1 VVREIRFPAN
11 FIQEVVDRTEIEEL
25 VSRYVPLTRKGA
37 NLWGCCPFHSE
48 KTPSFSVSPAKKMFF
63 CFGCHAG
70 GSVITF
76 VQKAENI
83 EFAAAV
89 EMLAARA
96 GLPLP
101 EGSERGDREDGIGR
115 KRVLEMN
122 LEAARFFR
130 ACLFD
135 PAIGGEGLRYF
146 TEARGLSPA
155 VIKHFGLGFAPSGF
169 TALRDHMR
177 KKGFRDDELVAGY
190 LCARSK
196 KNNGLYD
203 IFRNRVI
210 FPIIDTSGNIV
221 GFGGRV
227 MDGSEPKYL
236 NTSDTPAFNKR
247 RNLFALNYAK
257 NVAAERMILCE
268 GYMDVIALHAA
279 GFDSAVATLGT
290 AITPDQAR
298 IFARYTKKVIIT
310 YDSDAA
316 GQNAADKAMR
326 LLAEVGVE
334 VRVLKLTGAKDP
346 DEFIKKFGADRFRR
360 ALEDSRTGFEHKAV
374 AILSRHDL
382 TESAEKLRASEELCS
397 IIAGY
402 SSPVEREL
410 YLQFV
415 ADRLELPRDVLRN
428 SVEQIIRRQSRERR
442 AQESRQ
448 AQATIRHYGDTVN
461 REAAQNPRAAAAE
474 SAVLGMLLIY
484 PEHRD
489 AVERGSIALSADDFI
504 TEFHR
509 RVFDATM
516 ELHRSENG
524 FAPELLGESFS
535 PDEMGRIRQIEVER
549 QQLTKNGVDAFGS
562 AVGTLK
568 SIRAE
573 GQASGMGL
581 AEHIAYL
588 KQKKLHKGRNTTD
601 EEGN

>member
-1 VVREIRFPAN
+1 MVRKIRFPAN

-76 VQKAENI
+76 LQKAENI

-96 GLPLP
+96 GIPLP
-101 EGSERGDREDGIGR
+101 QGSERNDREDGVTR

-135 PAIGGEGLRYF
+135 PAIGSEGMEYF
-146 TEARGLSPA
+146 TRTRRLSPA
-155 VIKHFGLGFAPSGF
+155 VIKHFGLGYAPNGF
-169 TALRDHMR
+169 YALRDYM
-177 KKGFRDDELVAGY
+177 KSKGYSDDELVAGY

-196 KNNGLYD
+196 KNNSLYD

-247 RNLFALNYAK
+247 RNLFALNFAK
-257 NVAAERMILCE
+257 NVASERMILCE

-310 YDSDAA
+310 YDSDTA
-316 GQNAADKAMR
+316 GQNAADKAMH

-346 DEFIKKFGADRFRR
+346 DEFIKKFGADRFRL

-374 AILSRHDL
+374 AILARHDL
-382 TESAEKLRASEELCS
+382 SQSTEKLRASDELCA

-415 ADRLELPRDVLRN
+415 ADKLELPRDVLRN
-428 SVEQIIRRQSRERR
+428 GVEQLIRRRFRERR
-442 AQESRQ
+442 AEESRQ

-461 REAAQNPRAAAAE
+461 RDAAQNPRAAAAE

-489 AVERGSIALSADDFI
+489 AVESGRVALTGDDFV

-509 RVFDATM
+509 RVFASTM
-516 ELHRSENG
+516 ELHRAENG
-524 FAPELLGESFS
+524 FVPELLGESFS
-535 PDEMGRIRQIEVER
+535 PDEMGRIRQLEVER
-549 QQLTKNGVDAFGS
+549 GQLTQNGESAFAS

-568 SIRAE
+568 AIRAE
-573 GQASGMGL
+573 SQAKEGGL
-581 AEHIAYL
+581 AEHIEYL
-588 KQKKLHKGRNTTD
+588 KRKKLHKGRNTTD

>member
-1 VVREIRFPAN
+1 MREIRFPAN

-48 KTPSFSVSPAKKMFF
+48 KTPSFSVSPSKKMFF

-70 GSVITF
+70 GTAITF
-76 VQKAENI
+76 VQRAENI

-101 EGSERGDREDGIGR
+101 QGSEREGREDGVTR

-135 PAIGGEGLRYF
+135 PAIGAAGMKYF
-146 TEARGLSPA
+146 VEARRLSPA
-155 VIKHFGLGFAPSGF
+155 VIKHFGLGFAPSSF
-169 TALRDHMR
+169 TALRDYMR
-177 KKGFRDDELVAGY
+177 KKGYSDDELIAGY

-196 KNNGLYD
+196 KNDTLYD

-210 FPIIDTSGNIV
+210 FPIIDTSGSIV

-247 RNLFALNYAK
+247 RNLFALNFAK
-257 NVAAERMILCE
+257 SVAAERMILCE

-279 GFDSAVATLGT
+279 GFENAVATLGT

-298 IFARYTKKVIIT
+298 IFARYTKRVVIT

-326 LLAEVGVE
+326 LLSDVGVE

-346 DEFIKKFGADRFRR
+346 DEFIKKFGRDRFRM

-374 AILSRHDL
+374 AILARHDM
-382 TESAEKLRASEELCS
+382 TQSSEKLRASEELCAL
-397 IIAGY
+397 IAEY
-402 SSPVEREL
+402 ASPVEREL

-415 ADRLELPRDVLRN
+415 SERLELPRDVLRN
-428 SVEQIIRRQSRERR
+428 SVEQTIRRRSRERR
-442 AQESRQ
+442 AQESRE
-448 AQATIRHYGDTVN
+448 AQATIRHYGDVVN

-474 SAVLGMLLIY
+474 SAVLGMLLIF

-489 AVERGSIALSADDFI
+489 AVSSGRTELSPDDFI
-504 TEFHR
+504 TDFHR
-509 RVFDATM
+509 RVFREVM
-516 ELHRSENG
+516 ELHRAEHG
-524 FAPELLGESFS
+524 FIPELLGESFS
-535 PDEMGRIRQIEVER
+535 PDEMGRIRQMEVER
-549 QQLTKNGVDAFGS
+549 GQLTKNGEDAFAS

-568 SIRAE
+568 GIRAE
-573 GQASGMGL
+573 GAASDMGL

-588 KQKKLHKGRNTTD
+588 KRKKLHKGRNTTD